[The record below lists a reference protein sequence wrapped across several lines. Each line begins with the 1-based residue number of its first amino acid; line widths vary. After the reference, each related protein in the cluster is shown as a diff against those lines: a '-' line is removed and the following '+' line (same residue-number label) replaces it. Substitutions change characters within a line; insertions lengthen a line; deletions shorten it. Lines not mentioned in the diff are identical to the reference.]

1 MSDWIDLQLAHSLT
15 PSQAP
20 DELWT
25 RLQAASAPQPRR
37 HRSPIRWAVPA
48 ALAAGVMVVLAQ
60 PVRQE
65 RFELVSAHPARI
77 ESWLAHQ
84 PRESG
89 PFGPIQGPVS
99 INRSEAACRNCHT
112 L

>member
-15 PSQAP
+15 PTRAP
-20 DELWT
+20 EELWA
-25 RLQAASAPQPRR
+25 RIRGAKPEPRR
-37 HRSPIRWAVPA
+37 RRSPVRWAVPA

-65 RFELVSAHPARI
+65 HFELTAGRPAKI
-77 ESWLAHQ
+77 ERWLAHQ
-84 PRESG
+84 PGESG
-89 PFGPIQGPVS
+89 PLRPVVAIQDRDGS
-99 INRSEAACRNCHT
+99 CRQCHV

>member
-15 PSQAP
+15 PTRAP
-20 DELWT
+20 EELWA
-25 RLQAASAPQPRR
+25 RIQGAQHQPRR
-37 HRSPIRWAVPA
+37 RHSPIRWAVPA

-65 RFELVSAHPARI
+65 HFELTPGRPAKVER
-77 ESWLAHQ
+77 WLAHE
-84 PRESG
+84 PRPTG
-89 PFGPIQGPVS
+89 AIAIQGRDAS
-99 INRSEAACRNCHT
+99 CRQCHV